1 MEGPIAAPTCKY
13 CKKTFYS
20 HGNLLNH
27 TKTAKYCLKIQGV
40 TFNTPHTCE
49 FCDAQFTQKAAL
61 QTHLKSC
68 EHAKNVENS
77 TKINT
82 LEEKVK
88 ILESKLVKL
97 SKENRNLQ
105 SKNIQLSIK
114 LKNIEAQKD
123 AQNNRL
129 ATKVAEK
136 NTKIAEQ
143 NDEIISLQKCV
154 SEKEGLT
161 KGILIGIDKAKPQVV
176 HNIGG
181 ITNNIVKQKLAAIPI
196 GNIEPFTIDLVNRN
210 IDKYD
215 YKTFM
220 QGSLGIVNYIK
231 GITILEM
238 TDGTIEKN
246 YACTNRSRNTFHRL
260 VEDKNWK
267 QDGGARFI
275 QEIFSTLSST
285 ASEHMDTLAGE
296 IKALP
301 VRSDRKRWLIEEE
314 AKLRDIET
322 GLKKKD
328 SKEREELFMQVK
340 NQIKETNNC

>member
-1 MEGPIAAPTCKY
+1 MESLTCEY
-13 CKKTFYS
+13 CNKSFRSYRSVQVHKKT
-20 HGNLLNH
+20 
-27 TKTAKYCLKIQGV
+27 TKYCLKLRGI
-40 TFNTPHTCE
+40 NYDNSHTCE
-49 FCDAQFTQKAAL
+49 FCGAHFTQKS
-61 QTHLKSC
+61 TLKSHFNSC
-68 EHAKNVENS
+68 PEAKIAASQNDIEILEN
-77 TKINT
+77 KIKK
-82 LEEKVK
+82 LEEKVTELSEEK
-88 ILESKLVKL
+88 VAFARKNNKLVIKIR
-97 SKENRNLQ
+97 SIESQNT
-105 SKNIQLSIK
+105 QLT
-114 LKNIEAQKD
+114 A
-123 AQNNRL
+123 
-129 ATKVAEK
+129 
-136 NTKIAEQ
+136 KIAKKDILSSQLNAKITEQ
-143 NDEIISLQKCV
+143 NKEIVSLRECV
-154 SEKEGLT
+154 SEKEGVT
-161 KGILIGIDKAKPQVV
+161 KGILIGIEKAKPQVV
-176 HNIGG
+176 NK

-215 YKTFM
+215 YITFM

-275 QEIFSTLSST
+275 QEIFSALSNT
-285 ASEHMDTLAGE
+285 ASEHMDTLADE

-301 VRSDRKRWLIEEE
+301 VRSDRKRWLVEEE